1 MIMVQLLGEP
11 FRWLRLAVGLFAAWQ
26 TPLALFAKRQNEKVA
41 EGEFVFVAIC
51 GDTNG
56 HGVLRHVAAQSA
68 MKFVPPAEN
77 GSPIGIRLALDDRM
91 MNAVHPRRDDN
102 QVQTAFELDR
112 QPPVRMMEQGRGF
125 EGDKKNEEQRWR
137 DAEDD
142 DSDG

>member
-26 TPLALFAKRQNEKVA
+26 TPLALFAKRQNKKPA
-41 EGEFVFVAIC
+41 EGEFVFVTIG
-51 GDTNG
+51 GDADG
-56 HGVLRHVAAQSA
+56 HGALRHITTQRA

-77 GSPIGIRLALDDRM
+77 GPPIGIRLALDDGM

-112 QPPVRMMEQGRGF
+112 QPPVGMMKQGRGF

-142 DSDG
+142 DSEG